1 MQFGL
6 TDSSNCAQHRPAT
19 SVIASSS
26 KLHKIRRPGYT
37 AVGLPKAGLSAVTC
51 ESGRQALN
59 VVRHSKKLTMEKI
72 DLRFDEI
79 NYTFPLTYVR
89 GTEEHHFLFGLEN
102 DLLKIRTNDFFISQF
117 QVTQILWK
125 QVMGHNP
132 ANSTG
137 DNYPVETVSYDD
149 IMAEGGFLEK
159 LNSRFIKEIGR
170 QFKKSATLQ
179 FRLPTETEWEYAARG
194 GIYWGDYFV
203 YSGGDNIDEV
213 SWYKRNSGD
222 RSKPVGQKNPNQLG
236 LHDMSGNVWEWCQ
249 DYYHEDTT
257 KIPRD
262 GTSCLEPSESRV
274 LRGGCFHNFAMHC
287 TVMKRY
293 SITPDHKDPCIG
305 FRLVLSA

>member
-1 MQFGL
+1 M
-6 TDSSNCAQHRPAT
+6 
-19 SVIASSS
+19 I
-26 KLHKIRRPGYT
+26 
-37 AVGLPKAGLSAVTC
+37 
-51 ESGRQALN
+51 
-59 VVRHSKKLTMEKI
+59 EKT

-89 GTEEHHFLFGLEN
+89 GTEERHFLFGLEN

-137 DNYPVETVSYDD
+137 DNNPIETVSYDD

-170 QFKKSATLQ
+170 QFKKSDTLQ

-213 SWYKRNSGD
+213 SWYKRNSDD
-222 RSKPVGQKNPNQLG
+222 RSKPVGQKKPNQLG

-249 DYYHEDTT
+249 EYYHEDTQKSPMTELPVLNPT
-257 KIPRD
+257 K
-262 GTSCLEPSESRV
+262 T
-274 LRGGCFHNFAMHC
+274 GCC
-287 TVMKRY
+287 EEVVSTI
-293 SITPDHKDPCIG
+293 SQCI
-305 FRLVLSA
+305 VQS

>member
-1 MQFGL
+1 M
-6 TDSSNCAQHRPAT
+6 
-19 SVIASSS
+19 
-26 KLHKIRRPGYT
+26 
-37 AVGLPKAGLSAVTC
+37 
-51 ESGRQALN
+51 
-59 VVRHSKKLTMEKI
+59 MEKI

-79 NYTFPLTYVR
+79 NYTFPLRYVG
-89 GTEEHHFLFGLEN
+89 GTEERHFLFGLEN

-125 QVMGHNP
+125 QVMAHNP

-137 DNYPVETVSYDD
+137 DNNPVETVSYND

-222 RSKPVGQKNPNQLG
+222 RSKPVGQKKPNQLG
-236 LHDMSGNVWEWCQ
+236 LYDMSGNLWEWCH

-262 GTSCLEPSESRV
+262 GTSCLEPSGNRV